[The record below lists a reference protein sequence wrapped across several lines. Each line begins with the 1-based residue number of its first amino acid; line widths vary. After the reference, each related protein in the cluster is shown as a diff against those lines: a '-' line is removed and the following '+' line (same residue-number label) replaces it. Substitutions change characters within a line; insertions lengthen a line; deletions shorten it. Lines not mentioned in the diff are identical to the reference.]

1 MLLQHV
7 IVHNTLYMQCVTEN
21 GVFLICYH
29 NIIDILV
36 ILIISAYGLLL
47 GPSRYTNVFDESKIN
62 RIR

>member
-29 NIIDILV
+29 NIIDIHV
-36 ILIISAYGLLL
+36 IRISAYMI
-47 GPSRYTNVFDESKIN
+47 TVAFWMK
-62 RIR
+62 

>member
-7 IVHNTLYMQCVTEN
+7 IVHNTLQCVTEN

-29 NIIDILV
+29 NIIDIHL

-47 GPSRYTNVFDESKIN
+47 HS
-62 RIR
+62 